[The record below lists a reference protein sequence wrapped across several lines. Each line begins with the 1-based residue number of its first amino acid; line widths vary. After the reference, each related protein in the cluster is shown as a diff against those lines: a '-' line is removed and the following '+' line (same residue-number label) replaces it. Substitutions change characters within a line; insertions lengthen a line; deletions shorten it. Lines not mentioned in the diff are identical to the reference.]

1 MMTMNAA
8 ITRRPTQPDARSR
21 LLHTAMQVI
30 RAQGYSATTVDD
42 ICRAAGLTK
51 GAFFHH
57 FKSKEDLA
65 VAAAA
70 HFSDMAERLFG
81 TAPYREIADPLD
93 RFLGYIDLRAAIL
106 TGPIYAFTC
115 LLGTMVQEAYDTHP
129 AIRRSC
135 ETYIGVHAA
144 GIAKDIEAAKALYA
158 PDATWSADSLALYT
172 QAVLQGAF
180 ILAKAKGGPEVARDA
195 VAHLRRY
202 IEFLFHRPT
211 SREEGRPCRHHP

>member
-1 MMTMNAA
+1 MTATTSQSDARTRLLDAA
-8 ITRRPTQPDARSR
+8 I
-21 LLHTAMQVI
+21 HVI

-57 FKSKEDLA
+57 FRSKEDLA
-65 VAAAA
+65 VTAAA
-70 HFSDMAERLFG
+70 HFSQMAERLFG
-81 TAPYREIADPLD
+81 AASYRELADPLD
-93 RFLGYIDLRAAIL
+93 RLLGYIDFRSAII
-106 TGPIYAFTC
+106 TGPLAGFTC

-129 AIRRSC
+129 SIRRAC

-144 GIAKDIEAAKALYA
+144 SVAQDIALAKARYA
-158 PDATWSADSLALYT
+158 PEASWSAESLALHT

-180 ILAKAKGGPEVARDA
+180 VLAKAKGGPEVAREC

-202 IEFLFHRPT
+202 IEFLFHQPT
-211 SREEGRPCRHHP
+211 STEE